1 MEEVMEFIAAT
12 FYTFGPAFIALLAVY
27 GYNHYNKP
35 APEVSHD
42 DRVRITTKLILTKE
56 KIAADGREQTVTKE
70 QITEVE
76 IPADKVSIGQA
87 LLANQNG
94 PTNLD
99 YPYSDCGNN
108 NPNKNDDNLVD
119 EGDIDLSS
127 PVTDADKVQSSDEEV
142 VDVLGDSDGEQ

>member
-1 MEEVMEFIAAT
+1 MEFIAAT

-27 GYNHYNKP
+27 SYNHYNKP

-56 KIAADGREQTVTKE
+56 KIASDGREQTVTKE

-94 PTNLD
+94 PTNLASPGSN
-99 YPYSDCGNN
+99 YGNDI
-108 NPNKNDDNLVD
+108 PTKNDDNLVD
-119 EGDIDLSS
+119 GDGGDIDLSS
-127 PVTDADKVQSSDEEV
+127 PVTDADGIKSSDEEV